1 MRVKGERV
9 SDDADQRREKTG
21 SEENMD
27 EIIKKCVADVNQ
39 TTFYDQG

>member
-1 MRVKGERV
+1 MMLIREERI
-9 SDDADQRREKTG
+9 G

-27 EIIKKCVADVNQ
+27 EIIKKCVTDVNQ